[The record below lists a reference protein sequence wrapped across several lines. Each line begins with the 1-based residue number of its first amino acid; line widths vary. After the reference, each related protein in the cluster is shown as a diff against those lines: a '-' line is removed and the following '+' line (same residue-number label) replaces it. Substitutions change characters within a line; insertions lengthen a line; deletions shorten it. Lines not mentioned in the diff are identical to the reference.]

1 VKGVPSQKFWSPGS
15 TLRMNFD
22 NANPLAY
29 GMPDSGYGLFTGG
42 NDVYEVIPS
51 ERNHTVER
59 IITYPKRDILQSG
72 WLLGEE
78 VIAEKA
84 AMVSVGMGKGKVV
97 MIGFR
102 PQHRVQTHGTFK
114 LVFNSLVK

>member
-1 VKGVPSQKFWSPGS
+1 
-15 TLRMNFD
+15 M
-22 NANPLAY
+22 
-29 GMPDSGYGLFTGG
+29 
-42 NDVYEVIPS
+42 YEVIPS
-51 ERNHTVER
+51 DRNHTIER

-72 WLLGEE
+72 WLLGED

-84 AMVSVGMGKGKVV
+84 AMVSVGMGQGKVV

-114 LVFNSLVK
+114 LVFNSLVSAK

>member
-1 VKGVPSQKFWSPGS
+1 
-15 TLRMNFD
+15 MNFD
-22 NANPLAY
+22 NTNPLAY
-29 GMPDSGYGLFTGG
+29 GMPSTGLGLFTGG
-42 NDVYEVIPS
+42 NEVYEVIPS
-51 ERNHTVER
+51 DRNQRIER

-84 AMVSVGMGKGKVV
+84 AMVSVGMGQGKVV
-97 MIGFR
+97 LIGFR

-114 LVFNSLVK
+114 LVFNSLVSTK